1 MDRKNVPQTTSTVR
15 FRVPRNWQERI
26 DSLKKIDAIERG
38 EVSNALRSFIFKFIK
53 EKEALTRNINR
64 PLP

>member
-1 MDRKNVPQTTSTVR
+1 MEKENVPQTTSTIR
-15 FRVPRNWQERI
+15 FRVPRNWQDRI

-38 EVSNALRSFIFKFIK
+38 EISNALRSFIFKFIK
-53 EKEALTRNINR
+53 EKESLTRDINR